1 MTSHFSIIQ
10 YLPLTRPRAT
20 RRFFNKLNKKGVH
33 AIFDLEDSAQDPF
46 DLEKTKLLK
55 EEARKG
61 LIGISETFN
70 DALESKI
77 YIRINSR
84 SSEFFKKDIECIV
97 EAISRGMPIDGLFL
111 PKVESYSTVE
121 EIDETFNRHQIKL
134 DLVPMIETSIG
145 YDKLETILHSDLHS
159 NLINKVH
166 YGHFDYCLDSDL
178 WPFPDPFHEEYWE
191 IIMPIISLL
200 NDFNKTYIHT
210 PFPFPNNTELFWL
223 SQLYLKSLILNLD
236 FWACTLNLELSLSD
250 CPLESNELE
259 LRKIKKNNTL
269 LTQEAE
275 QIVHDFYQGRASKR
289 SFGVSSERF
298 IPPHQVF
305 AAKKYLSR
313 EGLK

>member
-1 MTSHFSIIQ
+1 MTSNFPIIQ

-20 RRFFNKLNKKGVH
+20 RRFFNKLNKRGVH

-46 DLEKTKLLK
+46 DIEKTKFLK
-55 EEARKG
+55 EEARNG
-61 LIGISETFN
+61 LIKISDTFN
-70 DALESKI
+70 NALESKI
-77 YIRINSR
+77 YIRVNSR
-84 SSEFFKKDIECIV
+84 SSEYFKSDIECIV
-97 EAISRGMPIDGLFL
+97 ESITRGMPIDGLFL
-111 PKVESYSTVE
+111 PKVESYTTLE
-121 EIDETFNRHQIKL
+121 EIYNILNKHQIEL

-145 YDKLETILHSDLHS
+145 YDNLESILHSDLHS
-159 NLINKVH
+159 NVISRVH

-200 NDFNKTYIHT
+200 SNYNKTYIHT
-210 PFPFPNNTELFWL
+210 PFPFPKNTELFWL
-223 SQLYLKSLILNLD
+223 SQFYLKSLVPNLD

-250 CPLESNELE
+250 CPSEINELE
-259 LRKIKKNNTL
+259 LRKIKRYNTL
-269 LTQEAE
+269 LAQEAE

-313 EGLK
+313 EKG